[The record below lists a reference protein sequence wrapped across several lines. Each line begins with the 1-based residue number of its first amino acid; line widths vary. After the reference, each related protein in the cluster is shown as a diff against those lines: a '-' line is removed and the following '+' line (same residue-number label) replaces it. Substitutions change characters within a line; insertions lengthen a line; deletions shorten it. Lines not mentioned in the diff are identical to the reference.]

1 MSQGQSPGRS
11 RALLI
16 GALAGAAAGFGSG
29 LFGIGGGLIVVPI
42 LVLVLHVDQKV
53 ASATSVTS
61 IIVSA
66 SAAAIP
72 FIVQDRVDLMAA
84 AALFAGAALGAVAGA
99 RLLDRL
105 PARVVATIFVAV
117 AATAAARLFLTA
129 GQEGVEPLALG
140 PGAVIG
146 LAVIGIFAGLL
157 AALLGVGGGVIY
169 VPALAILFS
178 APQHLAQGT
187 SLVTIVPT
195 ALVASVAH
203 ARAGRVDW
211 GLAGAIAAGGLV
223 SGTLS
228 GLLALATAPDLLR
241 RLFAV
246 FLVVV
251 AVRMLLRLRRLD

>member
-1 MSQGQSPGRS
+1 MSRGQSPDR
-11 RALLI
+11 RRILLI
-16 GALAGAAAGFGSG
+16 GALAGAAAGIGSG

-42 LVLVLHVDQKV
+42 LVLVLRVEQKV

-61 IIVSA
+61 IVVSA

-72 FIVQDRVDLMAA
+72 FIAQDRVDFVAA
-84 AALFAGAALGAVAGA
+84 GALFAGAAVGAVAGA
-99 RLLDRL
+99 RLLGRL
-105 PARVVATIFVAV
+105 PGRVVATMFVAV
-117 AATAAARLFLTA
+117 AALAAARLFVTA
-129 GQEGVEPLALG
+129 GREGVEPLVLG
-140 PGAVIG
+140 PGALVA
-146 LAVIGIFAGLL
+146 LAVIGVVAGLL
-157 AALLGVGGGVIY
+157 AALLGVGGGVVY

-195 ALVASVAH
+195 AIVASVAH

-211 GLAGAIAAGGLV
+211 GLAGSIAAGGLI
-223 SGTLS
+223 SGSLS

-241 RLFAV
+241 RLFAI

-251 AVRMLLRLRRLD
+251 AVRMLFRLRRIE

>member
-1 MSQGQSPGRS
+1 MSDGQSRRRN
-11 RALLI
+11 RALAI
-16 GALAGAAAGFGSG
+16 GVAAGAAAGFGSG

-42 LVLVLHVDQKV
+42 LVLILHVDQKI

-61 IIVSA
+61 IVVSA
-66 SAAAIP
+66 SAAAVP
-72 FIVQDRVDLMAA
+72 FIVQDRVDFLAA
-84 AALFAGAALGAVAGA
+84 GAMFAGAAFGAVLGA
-99 RLLDRL
+99 RLLDRI
-105 PARVVATIFVAV
+105 PARVIGVVFVTV

-129 GQEGVEPLALG
+129 TRQGVEPLDLG
-140 PGAVIG
+140 LGGVLG
-146 LAVIGIFAGLL
+146 LAAIGSVAGLL
-157 AALLGVGGGVIY
+157 AALLGVGGGVVY

-195 ALVASVAH
+195 AVVASVAH

-211 GLAGAIAAGGLV
+211 AMAGAIAAGGLV

-228 GLLALATAPDLLR
+228 GLLALATAPELLR
-241 RLFAV
+241 RLFAA

-251 AVRMLLRLRRLD
+251 AIRMLLRLRQR

>member
-1 MSQGQSPGRS
+1 M
-11 RALLI
+11 I
-16 GALAGAAAGFGSG
+16 GAVAGAAAGFGSG
-29 LFGIGGGLIVVPI
+29 LFGIGGGLIVVPV
-42 LVLVLHVDQKV
+42 LVLVLHVDQKI

-61 IIVSA
+61 IVVSA
-66 SAAAIP
+66 TAAAIP
-72 FIVQDRVDLMAA
+72 FILQDRVDFVAA
-84 AALFAGAALGAVAGA
+84 GAMFAGAAIGAVAGA

-105 PARVVATIFVAV
+105 PARVIGVVFVAV

-129 GQEGVEPLALG
+129 DRAGVEPMELAT
-140 PGAVIG
+140 GAIVALAAIG
-146 LAVIGIFAGLL
+146 LVAGLL
-157 AALLGVGGGVIY
+157 AALLGVGGGVVY
-169 VPALAILFS
+169 VPALALLFS

-195 ALVASVAH
+195 AVVASVAH

-228 GLLALATAPDLLR
+228 GLLALATAPELLR

-246 FLVVV
+246 FLVIV
-251 AVRMLLRLRRLD
+251 AIRMLFRLRRS

>member
-1 MSQGQSPGRS
+1 MSQGQSHDRR
-11 RALLI
+11 RALLV
-16 GALAGAAAGFGSG
+16 GVLAGAAAGFGSG

-42 LVLVLHVDQKV
+42 LVLGLHFEQKV

-61 IIVSA
+61 IVVSA

-72 FIVQDRVDLMAA
+72 FIVQGRVDFVAA
-84 AALFAGAALGAVAGA
+84 GAMFAGAAFGAVVGA

-105 PARVVATIFVAV
+105 SGRVVGAIFVAV

-129 GQEGVEPLALG
+129 GREGLEPLELGFGALAALAG
-140 PGAVIG
+140 IG
-146 LAVIGIFAGLL
+146 LVAGLL
-157 AALLGVGGGVIY
+157 AALLGVGGGVVY

-195 ALVASVAH
+195 AVVASVAH

-211 GLAGAIAAGGLV
+211 AMAGVIAAGGLV

-228 GLLALATAPDLLR
+228 GLLALATAPELLR

-246 FLVVV
+246 FLVIV
-251 AVRMLLRLRRLD
+251 AIRMLLRLRRS